1 MIKNEIEQEYFE
13 WMYELVC
20 DRRFSKQNSYSKLL
34 SYLHQV
40 EFTWVIKKDA
50 NRAEDGL
57 NLRRR
62 FSLEHDL
69 DDLSDLLDGPCS
81 VLEMMIALSIRCEED
96 IMDDPSFGN
105 RTSQWFWRMV
115 VNIGLGEMTDQL
127 FNANKVDRII
137 IKFLNREY
145 EPNGKGG
152 LFVVKN
158 SEYDMRDVEI
168 WYQLC
173 YYLDSIV

>member
-20 DRRFSKQNSYSKLL
+20 DRRYSKHNSYGKLL

-40 EFTWVIKKDA
+40 EFTWIIKKDA
-50 NRAEDGL
+50 NRAEDGID
-57 NLRRR
+57 LRRR

-69 DDLSDLLDGPCS
+69 DDISDLLDGPCS
-81 VLEMMIALSIRCEED
+81 VLEMMVALSMRCEES
-96 IMDDPSFGN
+96 IMDDPSVGD
-105 RTSQWFWRMV
+105 RTAQWFWKMI
-115 VNIGLGEMTDQL
+115 VNLGLGGMTDAR
-127 FNANKVDRII
+127 FNANYVDDII
-137 IKFLNREY
+137 IRFLNRDY

-152 LFVVKN
+152 LFVVKRC
-158 SEYDMRDVEI
+158 EYDMRDVEI